1 MWVVE
6 GAGGGGGRS
15 AAGGG
20 ILILQQQAGRGQA
33 EHDANNCPLCLGCAF
48 ITFPVM
54 SNKLKLNTRGEREKK
69 KIKLGTTDNQEGR
82 LQHRNR
88 PSCDD
93 ETPRTGEGLKLLS
106 FNVGPYDSN
115 VVEIPHK
122 VTLSE
127 VCVLGGAAAAPQH
140 EVHAAVKLRT

>member
-1 MWVVE
+1 
-6 GAGGGGGRS
+6 
-15 AAGGG
+15 
-20 ILILQQQAGRGQA
+20 
-33 EHDANNCPLCLGCAF
+33 
-48 ITFPVM
+48 M
-54 SNKLKLNTRGEREKK
+54 SNKLKLNTRGERK
-69 KIKLGTTDNQEGR
+69 KIKLGTTDNREGR

-106 FNVGPYDSN
+106 FNVGPYESN

-127 VCVLGGAAAAPQH
+127 VCVLGGATATPQH
-140 EVHAAVKLRT
+140 VVYAAVKLSTPGEDEDEDGRRWEDSPILIKSCT